1 MTTAKTLRTLAR
13 FLLGKREAIE
23 QVAASKA
30 ALWASLVFV
39 LSAGLAREYDGEY
52 LLAEPWHFLRPIG
65 ASLASGTVLF
75 LLVHPWVRANI
86 KPEQHSVSLGVA
98 YRQFMT
104 CFWMTAPLA
113 WLYAIPYERFMLPA
127 DAVLVNL
134 WTLALVAVWR
144 VILITRVASVLYQTT
159 FTPMFFI
166 VMLFADALAW
176 AVVTYIPAPVMDFMG
191 GVQHT
196 ERDAILA
203 SATFNIQILSF
214 VSAPIWIIGAL
225 IAMNSAR
232 RVAITLPNSAL
243 RPNRSWLTIAA
254 ASLLIWIPPLLI
266 AQPEQARRHAVMQH
280 FEADNIPAALDELSK
295 YERRDLPLRWELPPR
310 LGYREHFPRLGDIRL
325 AIDSQQTAA
334 WVASEYAEKTWRDL
348 RSEVGFIENSWAET
362 LRNFNR
368 KQYDELA
375 ESKRL
380 RLSNFHIEQLQ
391 FVQRHLTLT
400 SPEEAAALQSV
411 VERLESLLNA
421 SQPSSDPES

>member
-1 MTTAKTLRTLAR
+1 MTMANTLRTIVR
-13 FLLGKREAIE
+13 FLLGNKDAI
-23 QVAASKA
+23 QRIAASKP

-65 ASLASGTVLF
+65 ASFASGTVLF
-75 LLVHPWVRANI
+75 LLVHPWIRSSL
-86 KPEQHSVSLGVA
+86 KPDQLPVSIGIA
-98 YRQFMT
+98 YRRFMT
-104 CFWMTAPLA
+104 CYWMTAPLA
-113 WLYAIPYERFMLPA
+113 LLYAIPYERFMSPA
-127 DAVLVNL
+127 DAVRMNL
-134 WTLALVAVWR
+134 LTLAIVAAWR
-144 VILITRVASVLYQTT
+144 VLLITRVASVLYKTNYT
-159 FTPMFFI
+159 AMFFI
-166 VMLFADALAW
+166 VMLFADAVAW

-214 VSAPIWIIGAL
+214 LSAPVWVIGAL

-243 RPNRSWLTIAA
+243 RPNRSWRTIAA

-334 WVASEYAEKTWRDL
+334 WVASEY
-348 RSEVGFIENSWAET
+348 
-362 LRNFNR
+362 
-368 KQYDELA
+368 
-375 ESKRL
+375 
-380 RLSNFHIEQLQ
+380 
-391 FVQRHLTLT
+391 
-400 SPEEAAALQSV
+400 
-411 VERLESLLNA
+411 
-421 SQPSSDPES
+421 